1 MTQKL
6 RPTGIDVIG
15 DIPWG
20 THFCHFYETKQDLIS
35 VLVPYFKAGLE
46 NNEYCIW
53 ITSGHTTVEDAI
65 TALKGSVPNLDQYF
79 ERGSIEILSHRD
91 WYLRNG
97 HFVLD
102 NAIQSI
108 LDRLRIALQQN
119 FEGLRLNGD
128 EAWIDRRTW
137 HDFIEY
143 EGALTPAIIGK
154 RLIISCDYQ
163 LAKHNAADVMDIAVL
178 HECALAKRKGE
189 WEILEVPQLKKTKA
203 QLNLEKKLL
212 EQSVADKTEELLL
225 INEEVKNERTKREN
239 TVQSL
244 NRSQSNLK
252 TIFDTA
258 DIAFILLDSSLHILL
273 FNAIA
278 SYWSELSFGALLK
291 EGAHFPG
298 LFNEE
303 RKQSLISMMNEALSG
318 QSLNFETNY
327 YMQDGST
334 EWFRVS
340 IDPVR
345 DIKDQVIGLCYSA
358 TNITQG
364 KLVESEHN
372 RVNSQLAQ
380 RNKDLEQFAHI
391 VSHNLRSPL
400 ANMIGLARMLKHDGM
415 PAAERGELEAFLFQ
429 SIEKLDHVVHD
440 LNRILQL
447 DSDHSLKKEKVILT
461 ELVNE
466 VETRFQALTKHDSI
480 RIIADF
486 TKANEVFSVKS
497 NLHSIFYNLIAN
509 SIIYRQLGKPP
520 VIEIK
525 SESQQGKLIIYFKDY
540 GKSNYLKSK
549 GQTKQKSYKKFDL
562 HTPTNG
568 IGLYTVRSNVEALG
582 GSIGFG
588 PLPKNGT
595 EFRIELPL

>member
-1 MTQKL
+1 MTQTL

-53 ITSGHTTVEDAI
+53 ITSGHTTVEEAI

-79 ERGSIEILSHRD
+79 ERGSIEILSHRG

-97 HFVLD
+97 HFELD

-108 LDRLRIALQQN
+108 LDRLRIALQQD

-128 EAWIDRRTW
+128 EAWVDRRKW

-143 EGALTPAIIGK
+143 EGALTPAILGK
-154 RLIISCDYQ
+154 KLIISCDYQ
-163 LAKHNAADVMDIAVL
+163 LAKHDAADLLDIAAL

-189 WEILEVPQLKKTKA
+189 WEVLEVPQLKKTKA
-203 QLNLEKKLL
+203 QLNFEKKLL
-212 EQSVADKTEELLL
+212 EQRIADKTKELLL
-225 INEEVKNERTKREN
+225 INEEVKYERTKREN
-239 TVQSL
+239 TVLSL

-278 SYWSELSFGALLK
+278 SYWSELAFGTRLK
-291 EGAHFPG
+291 EGAYFLK
-298 LFNEE
+298 LFGEE
-303 RKQSLISMMNEALSG
+303 QRQLLIEKMNKVLSG
-318 QSLNFETNY
+318 KSLNYETNSQ
-327 YMQDGST
+327 MKDGTT
-334 EWFRVS
+334 EWYRVS
-340 IDPVR
+340 IEPVR

-364 KLVESEHN
+364 KLVELEHN
-372 RVNSQLAQ
+372 RINGQLAQ
-380 RNKDLEQFAHI
+380 NKKDLKQFAHI
-391 VSHNLRSPL
+391 VSHNLRAPL
-400 ANMIGLARMLKHDGM
+400 ANMIGLAKMLKHDGL
-415 PAAERGELEAFLFQ
+415 PTSEREELEAFLFQ
-429 SIEKLDHVVHD
+429 SIEKLDNVVHD

-447 DSDHSLKKEKVILT
+447 DTDYSLKKEKVILS

-466 VETRFQALTKHDSI
+466 VESRFQALTKHDSI
-480 RIIADF
+480 KIITDF
-486 TKANEVFSVKS
+486 TKANEISSVKA
-497 NLHSIFYNLIAN
+497 NLHSIFYNLIAT

-525 SESQQGKLIIYFKDY
+525 SENQPGKLIIYFMDY
-540 GKSNYLKSK
+540 GKGNYLKSK
-549 GQTKQKSYKKFDL
+549 EKTKEKSYEKIGL
-562 HTPTNG
+562 NTQTNG
-568 IGLYTVRSNVEALG
+568 IGLYTVRSKVEALG
-582 GSIGFG
+582 GFIGVS

-595 EFRIELPL
+595 EFRIELPM

>member
-1 MTQKL
+1 MAQKL

-20 THFCHFYETKQDLIS
+20 THFCHFYETKQDLLS

-53 ITSGHTTVEDAI
+53 ITSGHATVEQAI

-91 WYLRNG
+91 WYLING
-97 HFVLD
+97 RFELD

-108 LDRLRIALQQN
+108 LDRLRIALQHN

-128 EAWIDRRTW
+128 EAWVDKKKW

-163 LAKHNAADVMDIAVL
+163 LAKHDAADVLDIAAL
-178 HECALAKRKGE
+178 HECALAKRKGG

-212 EQSVADKTEELLL
+212 EQRVADRTAELLL
-225 INEEVKNERTKREN
+225 INEEVENERTRREN
-239 TVQSL
+239 TVRSL

-252 TIFDTA
+252 TIFDTT

-273 FNAIA
+273 FNAMA
-278 SYWSELSFGALLK
+278 RYWSKLSFGTRLK
-291 EGAHFPG
+291 EGAYFPG
-298 LFNEE
+298 LLNEKH
-303 RKQSLISMMNEALSG
+303 KQSLIENMNKVLSG
-318 QSLNFETNY
+318 KSLNYETNY
-327 YMQDGST
+327 HMKDGTT
-334 EWFRVS
+334 EWYRVS

-364 KLVESEHN
+364 KLVELEHN
-372 RVNSQLAQ
+372 RVNSQLAKHK
-380 RNKDLEQFAHI
+380 KDLKQFAHV
-391 VSHNLRSPL
+391 VSNNLRAPL
-400 ANMIGLARMLKHDGM
+400 ANMIGLAKMLKYNGL
-415 PAAERGELEAFLFQ
+415 PASKRGELEAFLFQ
-429 SIEKLDHVVHD
+429 SIEKLDDVLHD

-447 DSDHSLKKEKVILT
+447 DTDYSLKKEKVILS

-466 VETRFQALTKHDSI
+466 VESRFQALTKHDSI
-480 RIIADF
+480 KIITDF
-486 TKANEVFSVKS
+486 TKANEISSVKA
-497 NLHSIFYNLIAN
+497 NLHSIFYNLIAT

-520 VIEIK
+520 VIEIN
-525 SESQQGKLIIYFKDY
+525 SESQQSKLIIYFKDY
-540 GKSNYLKSK
+540 GKGNYLKSK
-549 GQTKQKSYKKFDL
+549 GKTNEKLYEKIGLNTQ
-562 HTPTNG
+562 TNG
-568 IGLYTVRSNVEALG
+568 IGLYTVRSKVEALG
-582 GSIGFG
+582 GFIGVS

-595 EFRIELPL
+595 EFRIELPM

>member
-1 MTQKL
+1 MTQTL

-53 ITSGHTTVEDAI
+53 ITSGHTTVEEAL

-91 WYLRNG
+91 WYLRAG
-97 HFVLD
+97 HFELG

-128 EAWIDRRTW
+128 EAWVDRRKW

-143 EGALTPAIIGK
+143 EGALTPAILGK

-163 LAKHNAADVMDIAVL
+163 LAKHDAADLLDIAAL
-178 HECALAKRKGE
+178 HECAVAKRKGE
-189 WEILEVPQLKKTKA
+189 WEVLEVPQLKKTKA

-212 EQSVADKTEELLL
+212 EQRVADKTEELLL
-225 INEEVKNERTKREN
+225 INEEVKIERTKREN
-239 TVQSL
+239 TVLSL

-258 DIAFILLDSSLHILL
+258 DIAFILLDSNLHILL

-291 EGAHFPG
+291 EGAYFPG

-303 RKQSLISMMNEALSG
+303 RKQSLVNMMNEVLSG
-318 QSLNFETNY
+318 QSLNYETNY

-364 KLVESEHN
+364 KLIESAHN
-372 RVNSQLAQ
+372 RVNGQLAQ
-380 RNKDLEQFAHI
+380 RNKDLEKFAYI

-400 ANMIGLARMLKHDGM
+400 ANMIGLAKMLKQDSM
-415 PAAERGELEAFLFQ
+415 PASERGELEAFLFQ
-429 SIEKLDHVVHD
+429 SIENLDDVVHD

-447 DSDHSLKKEKVILT
+447 DTDHSLKKEKVILP

-480 RIIADF
+480 KIITDF
-486 TKANEVFSVKS
+486 TKANEIFSVKS

-509 SIIYRQLGKPP
+509 SIIYRQLGRPP
-520 VIEIK
+520 VIEIR

-540 GKSNYLKSK
+540 GKDNYLKK
-549 GQTKQKSYKKFDL
+549 GKTKDKSYEKIGL
-562 HTPTNG
+562 NTQTNG
-568 IGLYTVRSNVEALG
+568 IGLHTVKSKVEALG
-582 GSIGFG
+582 GSIGVSA
-588 PLPKNGT
+588 LPKNGT
-595 EFRIELPL
+595 EFRIELPLQ

>member
-53 ITSGHTTVEDAI
+53 IISGGITVDEVI
-65 TALKGSVPNLDQYF
+65 IALRESVRNLDQYF
-79 ERGSIEILSHRD
+79 DRGSIEILSHRN

-97 HFVLD
+97 RFELD

-128 EAWIDRRTW
+128 EAWVDKKKW

-143 EGALTPAIIGK
+143 ESALTPAILGK
-154 RLIISCDYQ
+154 RLIISCDYK
-163 LAKHNAADVMDIAVL
+163 LAKHDAADVLDIAAL
-178 HECALAKRKGE
+178 HECALAIRKGE

-212 EQSVADKTEELLL
+212 EQRVADRTAELLL
-225 INEEVKNERTKREN
+225 INEEIANERTKREN
-239 TVQSL
+239 TVRSL

-252 TIFDTA
+252 TIFDTT
-258 DIAFILLDSSLHILL
+258 DIAFILLDSSLYILL

-278 SYWSELSFGALLK
+278 RYWSELSFGTRLK
-291 EGAHFPG
+291 EGAYFPE
-298 LFNEE
+298 LLSEE
-303 RKQSLISMMNEALSG
+303 HRQSLIEKMNKVLSG
-318 QSLNFETNY
+318 KSLNYETNY
-327 YMQDGST
+327 QIKDGTT
-334 EWFRVS
+334 EWYRVS

-345 DIKDQVIGLCYSA
+345 DIKDQVIGLCYAA
-358 TNITQG
+358 TNITKS
-364 KLVESEHN
+364 KLVELEHN
-372 RVNSQLAQ
+372 RVNSQLAKHK
-380 RNKDLEQFAHI
+380 KDLKEFAHI
-391 VSHNLRSPL
+391 VSHNLRAPL
-400 ANMIGLARMLKHDGM
+400 ANMIGLARMLKNDGLSES
-415 PAAERGELEAFLFQ
+415 ERGELEDFLFQ
-429 SIEKLDHVVHD
+429 SVAKLEDVVHD

-447 DSDHSLKKEKVILT
+447 DSDYSLKKEKVNLS

-480 RIIADF
+480 KIITDL
-486 TKANEVFSVKS
+486 TKANEIFSVKS

-509 SIIYRQLGKPP
+509 SIIFRRAGKPP
-520 VIEIK
+520 VIYIK
-525 SESQQGKLIIYFKDY
+525 SEFQQNKLIIYFKDF
-540 GKSNYLKSK
+540 GRGNYLKSN
-549 GQTKQKSYKKFDL
+549 GQTEQKLYVKFDL
-562 HTPTNG
+562 HAQISG
-568 IGLYTVRSNVEALG
+568 IGLYTVRSKVEALG
-582 GSIGFG
+582 GTIGIS